1 MKVRL
6 RLPHVLVYAVSSGA
20 IAATGA
26 LTAASA
32 VSACGE
38 EPACVPCLPDPRIVD
53 AGPGAPDA
61 PPCPACLPEDGVCPV
76 GCIPEGF
83 A

>member
-6 RLPHVLVYAVSSGA
+6 RMPATLVFVVSTGA
-20 IAATGA
+20 IAA
-26 LTAASA
+26 A
-32 VSACGE
+32 VGSACGDDTE
-38 EPACVPCLPDPRIVD
+38 CIPCLPDPRIVD
-53 AGPGAPDA
+53 AGAGMPDA
-61 PPCPACLPEDGVCPV
+61 PPCPACLPQDGVCPV